1 MAALR
6 PGQAQ
11 TSAADAAIG
20 TVEVA
25 EPLGDSRVFVH
36 IDPASFRTGNAQRDR
51 PSVRSAS
58 STPAGAVERHEPHG
72 VWGGEIFNR
81 GTIIA
86 EKRPRGRPRRKAEAV
101 I

>member
-11 TSAADAAIG
+11 TSAAGAAIG

-36 IDPASFRTGNAQRDR
+36 IDPASFRTGNAQRDMA
-51 PSVRSAS
+51 VRSERLLE
-58 STPAGAVERHEPHG
+58 AGRY
-72 VWGGEIFNR
+72 R
-81 GTIIA
+81 GA
-86 EKRPRGRPRRKAEAV
+86 AGRYLDMTVKVRYVRT
-101 I
+101 